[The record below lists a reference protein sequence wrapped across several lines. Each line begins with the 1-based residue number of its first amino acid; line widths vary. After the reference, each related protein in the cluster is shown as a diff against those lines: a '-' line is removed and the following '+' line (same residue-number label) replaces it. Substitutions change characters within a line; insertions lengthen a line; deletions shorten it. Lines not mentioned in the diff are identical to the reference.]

1 MKRLIDTI
9 KVIISVILIA
19 TGAGVAF
26 IALPI
31 FGNQALIVR
40 SGSMLPTIDVGSIIV
55 IRPLDSLIS
64 PISATPKYEKGDI
77 IAFRSEKNSNT
88 IITHRVTS
96 YEIFNGTVFY
106 KTKGDANEEID
117 NWQVDEKNIIG
128 KSFLTIPEA
137 GKILAF
143 AKSKYGFPL
152 LIILPSLIV
161 ILMESLNIVK
171 EIRKNRPQREAVIG
185 ISPSSYFFTFSS
197 KALKVAVPIIALG
210 FIIPTTLA
218 FLKDTETS
226 SGNVLQAAAVFP
238 TSTQPTPTGIIPTVG
253 DTQENSHVVISEVQI
268 DGGNGA
274 DNDNDFI
281 ELYNPTSS
289 PLSLNGFRLVKRTG
303 GSGSDDNIYT
313 FTALHNIPAYGY
325 FLWGHQSGGNNPNT
339 YATTIGA
346 DVFSSDTLGA
356 SNSIAIRQG
365 ALDTGSLIDALS
377 WDPGA
382 STLKEGTEYATNPQE
397 NQSLERKALSTST
410 SVTMSSG
417 GIDEFKGNGFDEN
430 DNNTDFILRT
440 LSQPQKSSDPS
451 EMP

>member
-9 KVIISVILIA
+9 KVIISVILIVI
-19 TGAGVAF
+19 GIGVAI

-152 LIILPSLIV
+152 LSILPSLIV
-161 ILMESLNIVK
+161 IFMESLNIFK
-171 EIRKNRPQREAVIG
+171 EIKKNRPEKEAVIG
-185 ISPSSYFFTFSS
+185 ITPSSYFFTFGS
-197 KALKVAVPIIALG
+197 KALKVIIPVIALG
-210 FIIPTTLA
+210 LIIPTTLA

-238 TSTQPTPTGIIPTVG
+238 TSLVTITPTISPSSCIATNSETIVINEINWSGSNG
-253 DTQENSHVVISEVQI
+253 D
-268 DGGNGA
+268 GN
-274 DNDNDFI
+274 DEWI
-281 ELYNPTSS
+281 ELCNTTNSQVDLTNWVVENLGTGSGPGANITISSGVIPANGFFIISSNPQSDS
-289 PLSLNGFRLVKRTG
+289 KINVAPDLIIAGLSLNNGGEQLILKNDIGSTIDTANITG
-303 GSGSDDNIYT
+303 AWYAGSNSTPKKTMERIS
-313 FTALHNIPAYGY
+313 PAGDGTI
-325 FLWGHQSGGNNPNT
+325 LTSWQT
-339 YATTIGA
+339 ATTHTNM
-346 DVFSSDTLGA
+346 DA
-356 SNSIAIRQG
+356 SG
-365 ALDTGSLIDALS
+365 LT
-377 WDPGA
+377 
-382 STLKEGTEYATNPQE
+382 
-397 NQSLERKALSTST
+397 
-410 SVTMSSG
+410 
-417 GIDEFKGNGFDEN
+417 DEFATPKAING
-430 DNNTDFILRT
+430 L
-440 LSQPQKSSDPS
+440 
-451 EMP
+451 

>member
-9 KVIISVILIA
+9 KVIISVILIVI
-19 TGAGVAF
+19 GIGVAI

-31 FGNQALIVR
+31 FGNQTLIVR
-40 SGSMLPTIDVGSIIV
+40 SGSMFPTIDVGSIIV
-55 IRPLDSLIS
+55 IRPLESLIS
-64 PISATPKYEKGDI
+64 PISASPKYKKGDI
-77 IAFRSEKNSNT
+77 IAFRSDENSNT

-128 KSFLTIPEA
+128 KSYLTIPQA
-137 GKILAF
+137 GKVLAF

-152 LIILPSLIV
+152 FIILPSLIV
-161 ILMESLNIVK
+161 IFMESLNIFK
-171 EIRKNRPQREAVIG
+171 ELNKNRPEKEMVIENTQ
-185 ISPSSYFFTFSS
+185 SSYFLT
-197 KALKVAVPIIALG
+197 KGGRALKVLIPVIALG
-210 FIIPTTLA
+210 LIIPTTLA

-253 DTQENSHVVISEVQI
+253 DTQEINHVVISEVQI

-274 DNDNDFI
+274 DNVNDFI

-289 PLSLNGFRLVKRTG
+289 TISLNGFRLVKRTG
-303 GSGSDDNIYT
+303 GSGSDDNIFT
-313 FTALHNIPAYGY
+313 FTTLHSIPAYGY

-346 DVFSSDTLGA
+346 DVFSSATLGA

-365 ALDTGSLIDALS
+365 ALDTGTVIDALS

-382 STLKEGTEYATNPQE
+382 STLKEGTEYAINPQE

-410 SVTMSSG
+410 LVTMSSG

>member
-9 KVIISVILIA
+9 KVIISVILIV

-238 TSTQPTPTGIIPTVG
+238 TSSVTITPTVSPSSCIATNSETIVINEINWSGSNGDGNDEWIELCNTTNSQVDLTNWVVENLGTGSGPGANITIPSGIIPPNG
-253 DTQENSHVVISEVQI
+253 FFIISSNTQANSKINI
-268 DGGNGA
+268 APDLINTG
-274 DNDNDFI
+274 
-281 ELYNPTSS
+281 
-289 PLSLNGFRLVKRTG
+289 LSLNNGGEQLILKNDIGSTIDTANITG
-303 GSGSDDNIYT
+303 AWYAGSNSTPKKTMERKSPVGDGIILTNWQT
-313 FTALHNIPAYGY
+313 
-325 FLWGHQSGGNNPNT
+325 
-339 YATTIGA
+339 ATTHTNMDA
-346 DVFSSDTLGA
+346 SSLT
-356 SNSIAIRQG
+356 
-365 ALDTGSLIDALS
+365 
-377 WDPGA
+377 
-382 STLKEGTEYATNPQE
+382 
-397 NQSLERKALSTST
+397 
-410 SVTMSSG
+410 
-417 GIDEFKGNGFDEN
+417 DEFATPKAING
-430 DNNTDFILRT
+430 L
-440 LSQPQKSSDPS
+440 
-451 EMP
+451 

>member
-1 MKRLIDTI
+1 MKRFIDTI
-9 KVIISVILIA
+9 KVIISVILIVL
-19 TGAGVAF
+19 GIGVAY

-40 SGSMLPTIDVGSIIV
+40 SGSMLPTIDVGSIVV
-55 IRPLDSLIS
+55 IRPLESLIS

-88 IITHRVTS
+88 IITHRIIS

-128 KSFLTIPEA
+128 KSSLTIPEA

-161 ILMESLNIVK
+161 IFMESLNIFK
-171 EIRKNRPQREAVIG
+171 EIKKNRPEKEVVIG
-185 ISPSSYFFTFSS
+185 NTPSSYFFTFGSR
-197 KALKVAVPIIALG
+197 ALKVIIPVIALG
-210 FIIPTTLA
+210 LLIPTTLA

-226 SGNVLQAAAVFP
+226 SGNVLQAAAIFP
-238 TSTQPTPTGIIPTVG
+238 TSTQPTPTGIIPTIG
-253 DTQENSHVVISEVQI
+253 DTQEINHVVISEVQI

-274 DNDNDFI
+274 DNDNDFV

-289 PLSLNGFRLVKRTG
+289 ALNLNGFRLVKRTG
-303 GSGSDDNIYT
+303 GSGSDDNIFT
-313 FTALHNIPAYGY
+313 FTALHSIPAYGY

-346 DVFSSDTLGA
+346 DVFSADTLGA

-365 ALDTGSLIDALS
+365 ALDTGTVIDALS

-382 STLKEGTEYATNPQE
+382 STLNEGIEYPDNPQE

-417 GIDEFKGNGFDEN
+417 GIDELKGNGFDEN
-430 DNNTDFILRT
+430 NNTSDFILRT
-440 LSQPQKSSDPS
+440 LSQPQKSTDPT